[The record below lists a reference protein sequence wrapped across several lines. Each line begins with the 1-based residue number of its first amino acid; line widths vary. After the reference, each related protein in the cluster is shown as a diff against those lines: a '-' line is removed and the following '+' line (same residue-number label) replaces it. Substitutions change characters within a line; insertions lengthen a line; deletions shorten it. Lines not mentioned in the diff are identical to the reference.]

1 MLPLDKTPSGIDK
14 ATSSVAYQPEKR
26 PVINNCSAVILTKN
40 EAINLQRCVTSLQC
54 CQEVIVLDS
63 GSTDDTTQIAQSLGA
78 LVFPHIQ
85 PPL

>member
-54 CQEVIVLDS
+54 C
-63 GSTDDTTQIAQSLGA
+63 
-78 LVFPHIQ
+78 
-85 PPL
+85 